1 MTTEYIYHINQQP
14 TQKELMQNLEETTE
28 INPADI
34 AGYRLVRSFFNNK
47 LFNVFAVND
56 KDELL
61 VCMKSDVDFEEA
73 SYLVET
79 MNAPYK
85 CMIPPETELVEVQ
98 VKNEPRIF
106 KAVLSK
112 QS

>member
-1 MTTEYIYHINQQP
+1 MH
-14 TQKELMQNLEETTE
+14 NLEETVE

-61 VCMKSDVDFEEA
+61 VCMTLDMDFEEA
-73 SYLVET
+73 SYLAET
-79 MNAPYK
+79 MNAPYE
-85 CMIPPETELVEVQ
+85 CMIPSETELVEVQ

-106 KAVLSK
+106 KAVK
-112 QS
+112 

>member
-1 MTTEYIYHINQQP
+1 MQPQSVYQISQQL
-14 TQKELMQNLEETTE
+14 TQKELMHNLEEITE

-61 VCMKSDVDFEEA
+61 VCMKSDMDFEEA
-73 SYLVET
+73 SYFAET
-79 MNAPYK
+79 MNAPYE

-106 KAVLSK
+106 KAVK
-112 QS
+112 

>member
-1 MTTEYIYHINQQP
+1 MQPQSVSQINQQP
-14 TQKELMQNLEETTE
+14 TQKEIMHNLEETTE

-61 VCMKSDVDFEEA
+61 VCMKSDMDFEEA

-79 MNAPYK
+79 MNAPYE
-85 CMIPPETELVEVQ
+85 CMIPSETELVEVQ

-106 KAVLSK
+106 KAVK
-112 QS
+112 

>member
-1 MTTEYIYHINQQP
+1 MQSQSVSQINQQP
-14 TQKELMQNLEETTE
+14 TQKELMHNLEETTE

-47 LFNVFAVND
+47 RFNVFAVND

-61 VCMKSDVDFEEA
+61 VCMKSDMDFEEA
-73 SYLVET
+73 SYLAET
-79 MNAPYK
+79 MNAPYE

-106 KAVLSK
+106 KAVK
-112 QS
+112 

>member
-1 MTTEYIYHINQQP
+1 MQHQSVSQINQKP
-14 TQKELMQNLEETTE
+14 TQKELMHNLEETTE

-61 VCMKSDVDFEEA
+61 VCMKSDMDFEEA
-73 SYLVET
+73 SYLAET
-79 MNAPYK
+79 MNAPYD
-85 CMIPPETELVEVQ
+85 CMIPSETELVEVQ

-106 KAVLSK
+106 KAVK
-112 QS
+112 

>member
-1 MTTEYIYHINQQP
+1 MQPQSVSQINQQP
-14 TQKELMQNLEETTE
+14 LQKEIMHNLEETTE
-28 INPADI
+28 INPKDI

-56 KDELL
+56 KDALL
-61 VCMKSDVDFEEA
+61 VCMKSDMDFEEA

-79 MNAPYK
+79 MNAPYE

-106 KAVLSK
+106 KAVK
-112 QS
+112 

>member
-1 MTTEYIYHINQQP
+1 MTTEYVYYINQQP
-14 TQKELMQNLEETTE
+14 IQKELVHNLEETTE
-28 INPADI
+28 INSTDI

-47 LFNVFAVND
+47 FFNVFAVND

-61 VCMKSDVDFEEA
+61 VCMKSDMDFEEA
-73 SYLVET
+73 SYLAET
-79 MNAPYK
+79 MNAPYE

-106 KAVLSK
+106 KVVK
-112 QS
+112 

>member
-1 MTTEYIYHINQQP
+1 MQPQSVSQINQQP
-14 TQKELMQNLEETTE
+14 IQKELMQNLEETTE

-61 VCMKSDVDFEEA
+61 VCMKSDMDFEEA

-79 MNAPYK
+79 VNAPYE

-106 KAVLSK
+106 KAVK
-112 QS
+112 

>member
-1 MTTEYIYHINQQP
+1 MQHQSVSQVNQQP
-14 TQKELMQNLEETTE
+14 IQKELMHNLEETTE
-28 INPADI
+28 INPKDI

-61 VCMKSDVDFEEA
+61 VCMKSDMDFEEA
-73 SYLVET
+73 SYLAET
-79 MNAPYK
+79 MSAPYE
-85 CMIPPETELVEVQ
+85 CMIPSETELVEVQ

-106 KAVLSK
+106 KATK
-112 QS
+112 

>member
-1 MTTEYIYHINQQP
+1 MQHQSVSQINQQP
-14 TQKELMQNLEETTE
+14 TQKELMYNLEEITE

-34 AGYRLVRSFFNNK
+34 TGYRLVRSFFNNT

-61 VCMKSDVDFEEA
+61 VCMKSDMDFEEA
-73 SYLVET
+73 SYLAET
-79 MNAPYK
+79 MNAPYE

-106 KAVLSK
+106 KATK
-112 QS
+112 

>member
-1 MTTEYIYHINQQP
+1 MQPQSVSQINQQP
-14 TQKELMQNLEETTE
+14 IQKELMHNLEETTE
-28 INPADI
+28 INPTDI

-61 VCMKSDVDFEEA
+61 VCMKSDMDLEEA

-79 MNAPYK
+79 MNAPYE
-85 CMIPPETELVEVQ
+85 CMIPSETELVEVQ
-98 VKNEPRIF
+98 VKSEPRIF
-106 KAVLSK
+106 KAVK
-112 QS
+112 

>member
-1 MTTEYIYHINQQP
+1 MQHQSVSQINQQP
-14 TQKELMQNLEETTE
+14 TQKEIMHNLEETTE

-61 VCMKSDVDFEEA
+61 VCMKSDMDFEEA
-73 SYLVET
+73 SYLAET
-79 MNAPYK
+79 MNAPYEG
-85 CMIPPETELVEVQ
+85 MIPSETELVEVQ

-106 KAVLSK
+106 KAVK
-112 QS
+112 

>member
-1 MTTEYIYHINQQP
+1 MQHQSVSQINQQP
-14 TQKELMQNLEETTE
+14 IQKELMHNLEETTE
-28 INPADI
+28 INPKDI

-61 VCMKSDVDFEEA
+61 VCMKSDMDFEEA

-79 MNAPYK
+79 MNAPYE

-98 VKNEPRIF
+98 VNNEPRIF
-106 KAVLSK
+106 KAVK
-112 QS
+112 

>member
-1 MTTEYIYHINQQP
+1 MQPQSVSQINQQP
-14 TQKELMQNLEETTE
+14 IRKEIMHNLEETTE

-61 VCMKSDVDFEEA
+61 VCMKSDMDFEEA

-79 MNAPYK
+79 MNALYE

-106 KAVLSK
+106 KAVK
-112 QS
+112 

>member
-1 MTTEYIYHINQQP
+1 MQPQSVSQIDQQP
-14 TQKELMQNLEETTE
+14 TQKEIMHNLEETTE

-34 AGYRLVRSFFNNK
+34 AGYHLVRSFFNNK

-61 VCMKSDVDFEEA
+61 VCMKADMDFEEA

-79 MNAPYK
+79 MNAPYE

-106 KAVLSK
+106 KAVK
-112 QS
+112 